1 MLKGWLKKTN
11 KRGYAMLLG
20 FNGSPKPDSNL
31 RRIIDMMLQE
41 SGKDYRI
48 YDLAKM
54 NIKPCIGCVKCA
66 KDNRCVVKDDMYPL
80 YDEIVASE
88 AIVVGAVVYFR
99 KANGFTH
106 NFLERFFP
114 LRHENPQTMG
124 KPAVP
129 VAVGGNEAEM
139 VSDAIS
145 YHLNSYFNFEIVDTF
160 FYNTMTPPCYICGF
174 GTTCQYGGP
183 ARWMSPEEFENFNE
197 VTPDM
202 FQKFEADDEIVKRV
216 KEIGKRLGSI

>member
-1 MLKGWLKKTN
+1 
-11 KRGYAMLLG
+11 MLLG

-31 RRIIDMMLQE
+31 RRIIDMMLKE

-48 YDLAKM
+48 YDLAQM
-54 NIKPCIGCVKCA
+54 NIKPCVGCVKCA

-80 YDEIVASE
+80 YDEIVESE
-88 AIVVGAVVYFR
+88 AIVVGAVVFFR

-114 LRHENPQTMG
+114 LRHVDPQTMG
-124 KPAVP
+124 KPAVSL
-129 VAVGGNEAEM
+129 AVGGNEAEI
-139 VSDAIS
+139 VSGEIG
-145 YHLNSYFNFEIVDTF
+145 YHLNSYFNFKIVDTF
-160 FYNTMTPPCYICGF
+160 FYNTMTPPCFICGF

-183 ARWMSPEEFENFNE
+183 ARWMSPEEFENFKE

-202 FQKFEADDEIVKRV
+202 FQKFEDDDEIVKRV
-216 KEIGKRLGSI
+216 KEIGRRLGGI

>member
-1 MLKGWLKKTN
+1 
-11 KRGYAMLLG
+11 MLLG

-31 RRIIDMMLQE
+31 RRIIEMMLTE

-54 NIKPCIGCVKCA
+54 DIKPCMGCVKCA
-66 KDNRCVVKDDMYPL
+66 KNNRCVMNDDMFPL
-80 YDEIVASE
+80 YDEIVKSD

-114 LRHENPQTMG
+114 LRHVNPQTMG
-124 KPAVP
+124 KPAVS
-129 VAVGGNEAEM
+129 VAVGGNEAEI
-139 VSDAIS
+139 VSNEIA
-145 YHLNSYFNFEIVDTF
+145 YHLSSYFNFEIVDKL
-160 FYNTMTPPCYICGF
+160 FYNTNTPPCFICGF

-183 ARWMSPEEFENFNE
+183 ARWMSPDEFDSFNE
-197 VTPDM
+197 ITTDM
-202 FQKFEADDEIVKRV
+202 FQKFEDDPEIVKRV
-216 KEIGKRLGSI
+216 KEIGRRLGNL

>member
-1 MLKGWLKKTN
+1 
-11 KRGYAMLLG
+11 MLLG

-31 RRIIDMMLQE
+31 RRIVEMMLTE

-54 NIKPCIGCVKCA
+54 DIKPCMGCVKCA
-66 KDNRCVVKDDMYPL
+66 KNNRCVMKDDMFPL
-80 YDEIVASE
+80 YDEIVKSD

-114 LRHENPQTMG
+114 LRHVNPQTMG
-124 KPAVP
+124 KPAVS
-129 VAVGGNEAEM
+129 VAVGGNEAEI
-139 VSDAIS
+139 VSNEIA
-145 YHLNSYFNFEIVDTF
+145 YHLSSYFNFEIVDKL
-160 FYNTMTPPCYICGF
+160 FYNTNTPPCFICGF

-183 ARWMSPEEFENFNE
+183 ARWMSPEEFDSFNE
-197 VTPDM
+197 ITTDM
-202 FQKFEADDEIVKRV
+202 FQKFEDDPEIVKRV
-216 KEIGKRLGSI
+216 KEIGRRLGNL

>member
-1 MLKGWLKKTN
+1 
-11 KRGYAMLLG
+11 MLLG

-31 RRIIDMMLQE
+31 RRIIEMLLKE

-48 YDLAKM
+48 YDLAQM
-54 NIKPCIGCVKCA
+54 DIKPCMGCVKCA
-66 KDNRCVVKDDMYPL
+66 KNNRCVMKDDMFPL
-80 YDEIVASE
+80 YDEIVKSD

-106 NFLERFFP
+106 NFLERLFP
-114 LRHENPQTMG
+114 LRHVNPQTMG
-124 KPAVP
+124 KPAVS
-129 VAVGGNEAEM
+129 VAVGGNEAET
-139 VSDAIS
+139 VSDEIG
-145 YHLNSYFNFEIVDTF
+145 YHLNSYFNFEIVDKL

-183 ARWMSPEEFENFNE
+183 ARRMSPEEFENFTE

-202 FQKFEADDEIVKRV
+202 FQKFENDPEIVKRA
-216 KEIGKRLGSI
+216 KKIGIRLGNL

>member
-1 MLKGWLKKTN
+1 
-11 KRGYAMLLG
+11 MLLG

-31 RRIIDMMLQE
+31 RRIIEMMLTE

-54 NIKPCIGCVKCA
+54 DIKPCMGCVKCA
-66 KDNRCVVKDDMYPL
+66 KNNRCVMKDDMFPL
-80 YDEIVASE
+80 YDEIVKSD

-114 LRHENPQTMG
+114 LRHVNPQTMG
-124 KPAVP
+124 KPAVS
-129 VAVGGNEAEM
+129 VAVGGNEAEI
-139 VSDAIS
+139 VSNEIA
-145 YHLNSYFNFEIVDTF
+145 YHLSSYFNFEIVDKL
-160 FYNTMTPPCYICGF
+160 FYNTNTPPCFICGF

-183 ARWMSPEEFENFNE
+183 ARWMSPEEFDSFNE
-197 VTPDM
+197 ITTDM
-202 FQKFEADDEIVKRV
+202 FQKFEDDPEIVKRV
-216 KEIGKRLGSI
+216 KEIGRRLGNL

>member
-1 MLKGWLKKTN
+1 
-11 KRGYAMLLG
+11 MLLG

-31 RRIIDMMLQE
+31 RRIIEMMLTE
-41 SGKDYRI
+41 SGKDYRL

-54 NIKPCIGCVKCA
+54 DIKPCMGCVKCA
-66 KDNRCVVKDDMYPL
+66 KNNRCVMKDDMFPL
-80 YDEIVASE
+80 YDEIVESD

-114 LRHENPQTMG
+114 LRHVNPQTMA
-124 KPAVP
+124 KPAVS
-129 VAVGGNEAEM
+129 VAVGGNEAEI
-139 VSDAIS
+139 VSNEIA
-145 YHLNSYFNFEIVDTF
+145 YHLSSYFNFEIMDKL
-160 FYNTMTPPCYICGF
+160 FYNTMTPPCFICGF

-202 FQKFEADDEIVKRV
+202 FQKFEGDPEIVKRV
-216 KEIGKRLGSI
+216 KEIGKRLGNL